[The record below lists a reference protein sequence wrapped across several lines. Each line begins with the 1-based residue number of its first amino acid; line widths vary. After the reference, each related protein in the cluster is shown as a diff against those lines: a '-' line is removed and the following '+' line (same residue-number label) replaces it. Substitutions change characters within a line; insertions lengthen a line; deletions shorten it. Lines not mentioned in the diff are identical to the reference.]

1 MTQDIQGCSY
11 PHCDASAMLKE
22 IKESNKEYRG
32 EIKSELRE
40 ITDGVKKLLEF
51 MTRVALLEQSITFL
65 REGEAE
71 NKAAH
76 IVLFR
81 KIEELEARTGT
92 RMWDMVRLFITLG
105 AGLLIG
111 KLT

>member
-1 MTQDIQGCSY
+1 MGDASCSY
-11 PHCDASAMLKE
+11 PHCDAAEMLKE
-22 IKESNKEYRG
+22 IKESNKDYRG
-32 EIKSELRE
+32 EIKNELKE

-51 MTRVALLEQSITFL
+51 MTRIALLEQAIQYL
-65 REGEAE
+65 RDGEAE

-81 KIEELEARTGT
+81 KIEELESRTGT
-92 RMWDMVRLFITLG
+92 RMWDMVRLFVTLG